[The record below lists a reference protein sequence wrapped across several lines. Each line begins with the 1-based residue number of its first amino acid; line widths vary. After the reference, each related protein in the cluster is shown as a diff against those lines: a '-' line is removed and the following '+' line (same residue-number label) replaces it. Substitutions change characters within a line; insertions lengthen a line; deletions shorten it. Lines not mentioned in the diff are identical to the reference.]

1 MSRSGARVLTIL
13 SYADACLK
21 LTKNWH
27 RDEATVALI
36 DAAQERCFFTLA
48 NWPAADHDGTL
59 IDQVRR
65 HNAGINEALDKVEWV
80 RTGINADPTGM
91 CYVAMQMIDDLL
103 RLITNKQRRGWLETV
118 HHLLTDVI
126 NHIDPDGS
134 LFFSQDQ
141 AAELTTAVYN
151 VTGEE

>member
-13 SYADACLK
+13 AYTDACLK

-27 RDEATVALI
+27 TDDDTVALV

-48 NWPAADHDGTL
+48 NWPVF
-59 IDQVRR
+59 DQSGSLATRVRK
-65 HNAGINEALDKVEWV
+65 HNSDISAALDKVEWV

-118 HHLLTDVI
+118 HYLLTDVI

-141 AAELTTAVYN
+141 AAELTAAVYS